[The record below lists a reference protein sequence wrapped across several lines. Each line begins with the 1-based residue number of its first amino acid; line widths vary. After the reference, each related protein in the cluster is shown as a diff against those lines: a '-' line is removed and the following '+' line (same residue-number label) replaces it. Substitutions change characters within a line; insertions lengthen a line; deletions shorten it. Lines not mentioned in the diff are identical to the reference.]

1 MKKFKALM
9 FSALAALAIFS
20 LPVSAES
27 VGNPTWGFVNVY
39 SNVNGPGKAGTFTP
53 NDGYR
58 RMRFYNN
65 TSSYI
70 NCKAQ
75 NSWGEWVITGSIAPN
90 AFQDIGI
97 GVVRG
102 VWSCWYI

>member
-9 FSALAALAIFS
+9 FAVLAALAIFS

-39 SNVNGPGKAGTFTP
+39 SGNGPGKAGLFDP
-53 NDGYR
+53 GDGYR

-65 TSSYI
+65 TGSYI

-90 AFQDIGI
+90 NFKDIGV
-97 GVVRG
+97 GAASG
-102 VWSCWYI
+102 GWSCWYI